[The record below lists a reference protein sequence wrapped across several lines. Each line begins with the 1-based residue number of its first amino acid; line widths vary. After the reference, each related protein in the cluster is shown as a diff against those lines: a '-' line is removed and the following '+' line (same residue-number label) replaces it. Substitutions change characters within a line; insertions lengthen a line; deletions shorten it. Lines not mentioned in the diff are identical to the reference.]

1 MFPVPRPTA
10 TRPGTRRIL
19 RVWSIGPV
27 VGSPAS
33 TTQDQAIVAAGNYV
47 SMRNLLEFVHDLMH
61 GFVRMGG
68 THISFRDPFVFLLH
82 SNVDRLFAL
91 WQLQPISPQ
100 RLDPN
105 LVYGPESGDPALNG
119 NVEPWSTGH
128 SFDQFGSSTS
138 RGRGTPP
145 RTRASPR
152 RTSIPRSSRRHA
164 TTPTSPGTCTWRRS
178 TTRGGCGTPSASLAF
193 GSPSVMSRARPV
205 RRATSAR

>member
-119 NVEPWSTGH
+119 NVEP
-128 SFDQFGSSTS
+128 
-138 RGRGTPP
+138 
-145 RTRASPR
+145 
-152 RTSIPRSSRRHA
+152 
-164 TTPTSPGTCTWRRS
+164 C
-178 TTRGGCGTPSASLAF
+178 
-193 GSPSVMSRARPV
+193 
-205 RRATSAR
+205 RRATRSISSGRALHAAVVRPRERGHPQDVQASLDRRAATLRHQPHREPASGGGQRRGAVVAHDPLPCLLAAVW